1 MCKRVLATG
10 FALMLIMLSFGITS
24 AQTPFVAVYF
34 DHAFQTEASPVAPNP
49 CPGIGVL
56 DTLYFAATNFNA
68 FLSGIEFQVHYPA
81 SIIWITDFD
90 FPPTNTTPGTTLGNT
105 VSGVSVGWANPQN
118 GFSTVDI
125 GKALIQ
131 WNCDQC
137 EQGFD
142 LPIIVTGHPLFAPN
156 PRATDFPGFQFI
168 NGVGLTS
175 LICVTVPVEESTWGK
190 VKSLYQD

>member
-1 MCKRVLATG
+1 MSKRVLATG
-10 FALMLIMLSFGITS
+10 FALMLIMLSFSVTS

-56 DTLYFAATNFNA
+56 DTLYIAATNFNA
-68 FLSGIEFQVHYPA
+68 FLSGIEFQVHYPP
-81 SIIWITDFD
+81 SLIWITDFD
-90 FPPTNTTPGTTLGNT
+90 TPPTVAVPGATFGNT
-105 VSGVSVGWANPQN
+105 PTGISVGWANPQN
-118 GFSTVDI
+118 GFFTVEI
-125 GKALIQ
+125 CKVLVQ
-131 WNCDQC
+131 WNCDDCDVTDQ
-137 EQGFD
+137 
-142 LPIIVTGHPLFAPN
+142 PIIVTGHPLFVPAI
-156 PRATDFPGFQFI
+156 PRATDFPNFQFI